1 MYQWFTNYDV
11 RLKKSVSIDN
21 PDSEHNFAIT
31 FFINQKP
38 KIMKKLIASIC
49 SLMLVFSTTAVLAA
63 MSKDDIKTAP
73 IIIRTGGGESG
84 NTRPRTPAFIPI
96 TGMYDDGRVILNF
109 IEEIGTLN
117 ITVANQST
125 GEMYFDCCDSADGH
139 FEIEISASKGNYLLT
154 IQTENGTTYY
164 GEFTL

>member
-1 MYQWFTNYDV
+1 
-11 RLKKSVSIDN
+11 
-21 PDSEHNFAIT
+21 
-31 FFINQKP
+31 
-38 KIMKKLIASIC
+38 MKKLIASIC
-49 SLMLVFSTTAVLAA
+49 SLMLVFSATAVSAST
-63 MSKDDIKTAP
+63 SKDDIKTLP
-73 IIIRTGGGESG
+73 ITIRNGGGNESQI
-84 NTRPRTPAFIPI
+84 TRPRTPAFIPI
-96 TGMYDDGRVILNF
+96 TGMYDDGRVILDF